1 MGAFHREEQGA
12 SIVSPE
18 IVVAWIEGVDV
29 GTGEIVQTSGRY
41 ANRRWWACA
50 GRARSG
56 RWLPDTPDP
65 TAKRQPQR
73 KPSRARMTQ
82 ALPLVGQRLAGRQLT
97 VSLSKSAATNSRGS
111 NGRRS
116 AIFSPTPTQVTGI
129 LSSSQI
135 PMITPPLAVPS
146 SLVSAMFVTPTTS

>member
-1 MGAFHREEQGA
+1 MGAFHREKQGA
-12 SIVSPE
+12 SIVGPE
-18 IVVAWIEGVDV
+18 VVVAWIERVDV

-41 ANRRWWACA
+41 ANRGRWKCA
-50 GRARSG
+50 GRAGRRS
-56 RWLPDTPDP
+56 WLADATDP
-65 TAKRQPQR
+65 TAKSQPKR
-73 KPSRARMTQ
+73 KPPRARMTQ